1 MRKAAHA
8 AFACCLLLSVAQVGL
23 AQNTNSSDIR
33 GTVTDSTGA
42 VVPGVVRY
50 CNEQRHRRG

>member
-8 AFACCLLLSVAQVGL
+8 AFACCLLLGLAQVGL

-42 VVPGVVRY
+42 VFRASPLL
-50 CNEQRHRRG
+50 